1 MNTIDI
7 IISVLL
13 LFGLVRG
20 FMKGFFIEI
29 ASLVALV
36 GGVYGAMNFSFYAS
50 DILQKYVNWDA
61 KYIQIAAFSLTFL
74 AIIILVSLLGK
85 LMTKLV
91 ETIALGLVNKIF
103 GGVFGF
109 LKIAIMLS
117 FILLFFNQINSTIPF
132 IKQKTVD
139 ESLLFKPV
147 KELAPM
153 LFPSFLK
160 AETKLD

>member
-7 IISVLL
+7 IISVFL

-20 FMKGFFIEI
+20 FMKGFFIEV
-29 ASLVALV
+29 ASLLALV
-36 GGVYGAMNFSFYAS
+36 GGIYGAMNFSFFAS
-50 DILQKYVNWDA
+50 DMLKEHVSWDE
-61 KYIQIAAFSLTFL
+61 KYIQIAAFSITFL

-85 LMTKLV
+85 FLTKMA
-91 ETIALGLVNKIF
+91 ETIALGLANKIF
-103 GGVFGF
+103 GAVFGV
-109 LKIAIMLS
+109 LKIAIILS